1 MPGPGC
7 RRDACRF
14 PGMFQM
20 DIAEY
25 VRVSYES
32 LEAACVA
39 HAAEAARLSRLSAW
53 FRGAT
58 LGCAAIAAGFSAV
71 AASGRPGWALAA
83 AIAAAVA
90 FAVCAAYVGF
100 NQQPRVHG
108 HRVCSARLWLGCG
121 KYRGPLPGVHE
132 GGGGLAAVR
141 AGRPAFLG

>member
-25 VRVSYES
+25 VRLSYES

-39 HAAEAARLSRLSAW
+39 HAAQAARLSRLSAW

-58 LGCAAIAAGFSAV
+58 LGCAAIAAGFSAI
-71 AASGRPGWALAA
+71 AASGRPGWPLAA

-100 NQQPRVHG
+100 NPQPRIHR
-108 HRVCSARLWLGCG
+108 HRVCSARLWLVCA
-121 KYRGPLPGVHE
+121 KNPAPLAELHHGGV
-132 GGGGLAAVR
+132 GLPPLR
-141 AGRPAFLG
+141 